1 MKQSLQLK
9 ELSSGYGDV
18 PIIKRLSLEVNSGS
32 ITALVGSNGA
42 GKTTLMKTISGL
54 LPVMDGEI
62 FLDGEPISGTMPHRR
77 VGLGLSLVPEGRLV
91 FPEFSVEENLKI
103 GAITPRAQPDRTA
116 RAEEMFELF
125 PRLKERRDQAG
136 GTLSGGEQQ
145 MLAIARG
152 LMSAPRMLLLDEP
165 SLGLAPN
172 IAKFLFEM
180 VVRVRDSGV
189 TIFIVEQDI
198 KSTLEIADHG
208 YVIENG
214 QIVTE
219 GLGSDL
225 LVDEAIKTAYL
236 GTEAKIS
243 SLSLF

>member
-9 ELSSGYGDV
+9 QISSGYGDI
-18 PIIKRLSLEVNSGS
+18 PIIKGLSLEVNSGS

-180 VVRVRDSGV
+180 VVRVRESGV

-198 KSTLEIADHG
+198 RSTLEIADHG

-236 GTEAKIS
+236 GI
-243 SLSLF
+243 

>member
-1 MKQSLQLK
+1 MQLK

-18 PIIKRLSLEVNSGS
+18 PIIKGLSLEVNSGS

-62 FLDGEPISGTMPHRR
+62 FLDGEAISGTMPYRR

-116 RAEEMFELF
+116 RTEEMFELF

-180 VVRVRDSGV
+180 VVRVKESGV

-198 KSTLEIADHG
+198 RSTLEIADHG

-236 GTEAKIS
+236 GI
-243 SLSLF
+243 

>member
-1 MKQSLQLK
+1 MQLK

-18 PIIKRLSLEVNSGS
+18 PIIKGLSLEVNSGS

-62 FLDGEPISGTMPHRR
+62 FLDGEAISGTMPYRR

-116 RAEEMFELF
+116 RTEEMFELF
-125 PRLKERRDQAG
+125 PRLKERRNQAG

-180 VVRVRDSGV
+180 VVRVKESGV

-236 GTEAKIS
+236 GI
-243 SLSLF
+243 

>member
-1 MKQSLQLK
+1 MKQFLQLK

-18 PIIKRLSLEVNSGS
+18 PIIKRLSLEVNIGS

-62 FLDGEPISGTMPHRR
+62 FLDGEAISGTMPYRR

-116 RAEEMFELF
+116 RTEEMFELF
-125 PRLKERRDQAG
+125 PRLKERRNQAG

-152 LMSAPRMLLLDEP
+152 LMSVPRMLLLDEP

-198 KSTLEIADHG
+198 RSTLEIADHG

-219 GLGSDL
+219 GSGSDL
-225 LVDEAIKTAYL
+225 LVDETIKTAYL
-236 GTEAKIS
+236 GI
-243 SLSLF
+243 

>member
-1 MKQSLQLK
+1 VKKFLQLK

-18 PIIKRLSLEVNSGS
+18 PIIKGLSLEVNSGS

-62 FLDGEPISGTMPHRR
+62 FLDGEAISGTMPYRR

-116 RAEEMFELF
+116 RTEEMFELF
-125 PRLKERRDQAG
+125 PRLKERRNQAG

-152 LMSAPRMLLLDEP
+152 LMSVPRMLLLDEP

-198 KSTLEIADHG
+198 RSTLEIADHG

-236 GTEAKIS
+236 GI
-243 SLSLF
+243 

>member
-1 MKQSLQLK
+1 MKKFLQLK

-18 PIIKRLSLEVNSGS
+18 PIIKGLSLEVNSGS

-62 FLDGEPISGTMPHRR
+62 FLDGEAISGTMPYRR

-116 RAEEMFELF
+116 RTEEMFELF
-125 PRLKERRDQAG
+125 PRLKERRNQAG

-198 KSTLEIADHG
+198 RSTLEIADHG

-236 GTEAKIS
+236 GI
-243 SLSLF
+243 

>member
-1 MKQSLQLK
+1 MKQFLQLK

-18 PIIKRLSLEVNSGS
+18 SIIKRLSLEVNSGS

-54 LPVMDGEI
+54 LPVTDGEI

-103 GAITPRAQPDRTA
+103 GAITSRAQPDRTA

-198 KSTLEIADHG
+198 RSTLEIADHG

-236 GTEAKIS
+236 GI
-243 SLSLF
+243 

>member
-9 ELSSGYGDV
+9 QISSGYGDI
-18 PIIKRLSLEVNSGS
+18 PIIKGLSLEVNSGS

-62 FLDGEPISGTMPHRR
+62 FLDGEPISGTMPHLR
-77 VGLGLSLVPEGRLV
+77 VELGLSLVPEGRLV

-198 KSTLEIADHG
+198 RSTLEIADHG

-236 GTEAKIS
+236 GI
-243 SLSLF
+243 

>member
-1 MKQSLQLK
+1 MKKFLQLK

-18 PIIKRLSLEVNSGS
+18 PIIKGLSLEVNSGS

-62 FLDGEPISGTMPHRR
+62 FLDGEAISGTMPYRR
-77 VGLGLSLVPEGRLV
+77 VGLGLYLVPEGRLV

-116 RAEEMFELF
+116 RTEEMFELF
-125 PRLKERRDQAG
+125 PRLKERRNQAG

-180 VVRVRDSGV
+180 VVRVKESGV

-236 GTEAKIS
+236 GI
-243 SLSLF
+243 

>member
-1 MKQSLQLK
+1 MKQFLQLK

-18 PIIKRLSLEVNSGS
+18 SIIKRLSLEVNSGS

-54 LPVMDGEI
+54 LPVTDGEI

-91 FPEFSVEENLKI
+91 FPEFSVEENLMI
-103 GAITPRAQPDRTA
+103 GAITPRAQSDRTA

-198 KSTLEIADHG
+198 RSTLEIADHG

-236 GTEAKIS
+236 GI
-243 SLSLF
+243 

>member
-1 MKQSLQLK
+1 MKKFLQLK

-18 PIIKRLSLEVNSGS
+18 PIIKGLSLEVNSGS

-62 FLDGEPISGTMPHRR
+62 FLDGEAISGTMPYRR

-116 RAEEMFELF
+116 RTEEMFELF
-125 PRLKERRDQAG
+125 PRLKERRNQAG

-152 LMSAPRMLLLDEP
+152 LMSVPRMLLLDEP

-180 VVRVRDSGV
+180 VVRVKESGV

-225 LVDEAIKTAYL
+225 LIDEAIKTAYL
-236 GTEAKIS
+236 GI
-243 SLSLF
+243 

>member
-1 MKQSLQLK
+1 VKKFLQLK

-18 PIIKRLSLEVNSGS
+18 PIIKGLSLEVNSGS

-62 FLDGEPISGTMPHRR
+62 FLDGEAISGTMPYRR

-116 RAEEMFELF
+116 RTEEMFELF

-180 VVRVRDSGV
+180 VVRVKESGV

-236 GTEAKIS
+236 GI
-243 SLSLF
+243 

>member
-1 MKQSLQLK
+1 VKKFLQLK

-18 PIIKRLSLEVNSGS
+18 PIIKGLSLEVNSGS

-62 FLDGEPISGTMPHRR
+62 FLDGEAISGTMPYRR

-116 RAEEMFELF
+116 RTEEMFELF
-125 PRLKERRDQAG
+125 PRLKERRNQAG

-180 VVRVRDSGV
+180 VVRVKESGV

-236 GTEAKIS
+236 GI
-243 SLSLF
+243 

>member
-1 MKQSLQLK
+1 MKKFLQLK

-18 PIIKRLSLEVNSGS
+18 PIIKGLSLEVNSGS

-62 FLDGEPISGTMPHRR
+62 FLDGEAISGTMPYRR

-116 RAEEMFELF
+116 RTEEMFELF

-180 VVRVRDSGV
+180 VVRVKESGV

-236 GTEAKIS
+236 GI
-243 SLSLF
+243 

>member
-1 MKQSLQLK
+1 VKKFLQLK
-9 ELSSGYGDV
+9 KLSSGYGDV
-18 PIIKRLSLEVNSGS
+18 PIIKGLSLEVNSGS

-62 FLDGEPISGTMPHRR
+62 FLDGEAISGTMPYRR

-116 RAEEMFELF
+116 RTEEMFELF

-180 VVRVRDSGV
+180 VVRVKESGV

-236 GTEAKIS
+236 GI
-243 SLSLF
+243 

>member
-1 MKQSLQLK
+1 MKKFLQLK

-18 PIIKRLSLEVNSGS
+18 PIIKGLSLEVNSGS

-62 FLDGEPISGTMPHRR
+62 FLDGEAISGTMPYRR

-116 RAEEMFELF
+116 RTEEMFELF
-125 PRLKERRDQAG
+125 PRLKERRNQAG

-180 VVRVRDSGV
+180 VVRVKESGV

-225 LVDEAIKTAYL
+225 IVDEAIKTAYL
-236 GTEAKIS
+236 GI
-243 SLSLF
+243 

>member
-1 MKQSLQLK
+1 MKQFLQLK

-18 PIIKRLSLEVNSGS
+18 PIIKRLSLEVSIGS

-103 GAITPRAQPDRTA
+103 GAITPRAQSDRTA

-198 KSTLEIADHG
+198 RSTLEIADHG

-236 GTEAKIS
+236 GI
-243 SLSLF
+243 

>member
-1 MKQSLQLK
+1 MKKFLQLK

-18 PIIKRLSLEVNSGS
+18 PIIKGLSLEVNSGS

-62 FLDGEPISGTMPHRR
+62 FLDGEAISGTMPYRR

-116 RAEEMFELF
+116 RTEEMFELF

-198 KSTLEIADHG
+198 RSTLEIADHG

-236 GTEAKIS
+236 GI
-243 SLSLF
+243 

>member
-54 LPVMDGEI
+54 LPVTDGEI

-116 RAEEMFELF
+116 RTEEMFELF
-125 PRLKERRDQAG
+125 PRLKERRNQAG

-198 KSTLEIADHG
+198 RSTLEIADHG

-225 LVDEAIKTAYL
+225 LVDETIKTAYL
-236 GTEAKIS
+236 GI
-243 SLSLF
+243 

>member
-9 ELSSGYGDV
+9 QISSGYGDI
-18 PIIKRLSLEVNSGS
+18 PIIKRLSLEVNVGS

-116 RAEEMFELF
+116 RAEKMFELF

-198 KSTLEIADHG
+198 RSTLEIADHG

-236 GTEAKIS
+236 GI
-243 SLSLF
+243 

>member
-1 MKQSLQLK
+1 MKQFLQLK

-91 FPEFSVEENLKI
+91 FPEFSVEENLMI
-103 GAITPRAQPDRTA
+103 GAITPRAQSDRTA
-116 RAEEMFELF
+116 RTEEMFELF
-125 PRLKERRDQAG
+125 PRLKERRNQAG

-198 KSTLEIADHG
+198 RSTLEIADHG

-225 LVDEAIKTAYL
+225 LVDETIKTAYL
-236 GTEAKIS
+236 GI
-243 SLSLF
+243 